1 MYRIARARPGD
12 LPLLPAIELAAATL
26 LAGHAPASV
35 LAETTSRADL
45 EDAQQR
51 GHLWVARADG
61 VPVGFAHIEVL
72 EPGIAH
78 LEEIDVHP
86 EHGRRGLGRRLV
98 SAVCRWGAA
107 NGYSWVT
114 LSTFRDVPWNMPF
127 YARLG
132 FGEIPREEISPAL
145 LSVIDDETRRGLDP
159 RRRVAMRRPCAL
171 KAPADGRRSRTPSRS
186 ARSRPR
192 SGRSPVDD
200 MGRPCPLLH
209 MRRETPQGEGV

>member
-1 MYRIARARPGD
+1 MYRIDRARPSD

-26 LAGHAPASV
+26 LAGHGPASV
-35 LAETTSRADL
+35 LAETTSQADL

-98 SAVCRWGAA
+98 GAVCRWAAA
-107 NGYSWVT
+107 NGYAWVT

-132 FGEIPREEISPAL
+132 FEEIPREEFSPAL

-159 RRRVAMRRPCAL
+159 RRRVAMRRPCVL
-171 KAPADGRRSRTPSRS
+171 KAPADGHAENAS
-186 ARSRPR
+186 
-192 SGRSPVDD
+192 
-200 MGRPCPLLH
+200 
-209 MRRETPQGEGV
+209 